1 MEDIKLCKSFKFLS
15 VNLEK
20 ILNSKLKAFDLSIT
34 QGLVLFWLDEAETGE
49 LPIKTIEKRYGT
61 AQSTTLGIINRLE
74 QKGLIT
80 TYLSEHRTKMVRIAP
95 KSTELVNII
104 KPQIQAAEEQV
115 FCGFTP
121 GERLMFIE
129 LLHKIENSVMQQQG
143 IKIEVGDY
151 YER

>member
-20 ILNSKLKAFDLSIT
+20 ILNNQLREFDLSIT
-34 QGLVLFWLDEAETGE
+34 QGLVLFWLDETETGE

-74 QKGLIT
+74 QKKLIT

-95 KSTELVNII
+95 KSTELVSII
-104 KPQIQAAEEQV
+104 RPQIKAAEEQV
-115 FCGFTP
+115 FCGFTH

-129 LLHKIENSVMQQQG
+129 LLRKVECNLLQQQDIEN
-143 IKIEVGDY
+143 GDY